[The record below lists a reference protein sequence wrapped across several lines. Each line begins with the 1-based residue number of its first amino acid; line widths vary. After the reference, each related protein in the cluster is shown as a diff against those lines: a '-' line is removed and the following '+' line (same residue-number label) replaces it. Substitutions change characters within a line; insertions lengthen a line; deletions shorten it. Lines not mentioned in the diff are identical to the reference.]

1 MLEFNMQIANEQIAS
16 LSTHLETV
24 KSELTKLQKQVGAR
38 YENPLALYF
47 GTPSTL
53 EERYAKLGEKIRRVM
68 EHFNLEEHT
77 QYEKTTLRKRKV
89 KSTHVV

>member
-1 MLEFNMQIANEQIAS
+1 MLEFNIQIVNEQIAS

-24 KSELTKLQKQVGAR
+24 KAELTKLQEQVGAR
-38 YENPLALYF
+38 CKNPLMLYF